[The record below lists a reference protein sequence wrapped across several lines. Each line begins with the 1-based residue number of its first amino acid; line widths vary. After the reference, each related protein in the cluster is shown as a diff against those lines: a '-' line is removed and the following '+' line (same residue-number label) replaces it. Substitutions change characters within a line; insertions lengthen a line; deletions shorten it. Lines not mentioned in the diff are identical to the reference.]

1 MRERAVKLLQDS
13 LLGATIPSSQ
23 TNFMRSWKILFFK
36 ICILIDIM
44 VVGEGFKIIIGDLI
58 RQLERFFRKLT
69 ICCKIMEQISVFP
82 KILWGGGGVR
92 EIIIG

>member
-1 MRERAVKLLQDS
+1 
-13 LLGATIPSSQ
+13 
-23 TNFMRSWKILFFK
+23 
-36 ICILIDIM
+36 M

-69 ICCKIMEQISVFP
+69 ICCKIMEQISFFP